1 VKFKSAV
8 FAFLTITIAATPAL
22 ADTITGTI
30 FNNIVY
36 EQTSN
41 SPPAGP
47 PTNFFSIGAN
57 ENTAGDYTS
66 ASATYP
72 GTGSPQ
78 NLPPLGS
85 AAFNFNSGLFSN
97 QADLHTAYPFGFYT
111 VTATNGAIST
121 SAFIN
126 YTANLFTNS
135 VPFVTNFSSL
145 AGLDPTK
152 NFTVDYNSFTPAVG
166 SSEGFTFFTIFGAFD
181 AGFQS
186 NTTTSSLVPANTLA
200 PNTTYEFQLDYSDRL
215 HGGPDDNGNFTEQG
229 FDVRTLGFFT
239 TGVGAVPEPSTW
251 AMMILGFA
259 GVGVMAYRRRRQATL
274 SAA

>member
-1 VKFKSAV
+1 MKFKSAV
-8 FAFLTITIAATPAL
+8 FAFLTIAAATTPAL

-36 EQTSN
+36 DQTSN
-41 SPPAGP
+41 SAPAAP
-47 PTNFFSIGAN
+47 SSYFFSIGAN
-57 ENTAGDYTS
+57 EHTAGDYTS

-72 GTGSPQ
+72 GPGSPQ

-85 AAFNFNSGLFSN
+85 AAFNFNSPSFSN
-97 QADLHTAYPFGFYT
+97 QANLHTAYPFGLYT
-111 VTATNGAIST
+111 ITATNSATST
-121 SAFIN
+121 SAVIN
-126 YTANLFTNS
+126 YTTDLFTS
-135 VPFVTNFSSL
+135 STPFVTNFSSL
-145 AGLDPTK
+145 AGLDPTQ
-152 NFTVDYNSFTPAVG
+152 NFAVNYNAFTPAAG
-166 SSEGFTFFTIFGAFD
+166 SSQGFTFFTIFGAFD

-186 NTTTSSLVPANTLA
+186 NTTTSSLIPANTLA

-215 HGGPDDNGNFTEQG
+215 HGGPDNNGNFTEQG

-259 GVGVMAYRRRRQATL
+259 GVGFMAYRRRKP
-274 SAA
+274 AAALA